1 MDVPRVQADGAPPL
15 TAPPPLRLTT
25 AAVEE
30 LNARAAA
37 RPPSDS
43 FDRWLCEI
51 LLGHSSS
58 DTDLL
63 LFASVPSCREVQ
75 SIASSSIDPLSP
87 APQTEPS
94 VCLGPVRSATQSEE
108 PATPDA
114 DSSRFRSIVRS
125 HESCVRTLQ
134 QMDQREAPPFLHDI
148 VGRFRVWTANS
159 GARRWDK
166 MSLDHRLRESIE
178 LKEMVINLLEDL
190 SMTLQQGELRVLC
203 M

>member
-1 MDVPRVQADGAPPL
+1 MDAPRGQADGSPPL
-15 TAPPPLRLTT
+15 TASPPLRLTT

-30 LNARAAA
+30 LNACAVVG
-37 RPPSDS
+37 PSGDA

-51 LLGHSSS
+51 LLEHSPSA
-58 DTDLL
+58 TDLL
-63 LFASVPSCREVQ
+63 LFASAPACGEVQ
-75 SIASSSIDPLSP
+75 SIASSSVDPLSP
-87 APQTEPS
+87 APQTEPP
-94 VCLGPVRSATQSEE
+94 VCPGPARSDIQSEE
-108 PATPDA
+108 PAPADA

-134 QMDQREAPPFLHDI
+134 QLDLLEAPLFLRDI

-190 SMTLQQGELRVLC
+190 STALQQGELRVLC